1 MGADIGLVFRRQ
13 SAERSA
19 DTAVAP
25 LAEFVPQLVGVPDV
39 VAARA
44 FAVNVVLG
52 DRTPA
57 FYPELLM
64 FEIDGG
70 HHDAH
75 AAVAALAIGGQVV
88 GLPRPDGLRFAAWD
102 ATSIGAR
109 DDFEL
114 PDHLYLQF
122 SAHPASLSF
131 DAYSDWYQVHQDEN
145 IAQSAVLQRGWRYRL
160 EPVEAAAA
168 PGPTHLALYQLE
180 GTLERLTSDL
190 GAAMEAGVI
199 SLPDWFTRFASLEA
213 IALGERVAG

>member
-1 MGADIGLVFRRQ
+1 MRADIGLVFRQRSQ
-13 SAERSA
+13 EGSA
-19 DTAVAP
+19 DTDVP
-25 LAEFVPQLVGVPDV
+25 SLAEYVPELVRVPGV

-57 FYPELLM
+57 FYPELVMCELDGA
-64 FEIDGG
+64 ID
-70 HHDAH
+70 DAQ
-75 AAVAALAIGGQVV
+75 ARVEALGIGGAPAGVT
-88 GLPRPDGLRFAAWD
+88 RPGGLRFAAWD
-102 ATSIGAR
+102 GVSIGVR

-122 SAHPASLSF
+122 SAQPASLSF
-131 DAYSDWYQVHQDEN
+131 DGYSDWYQVHQDEN

-168 PGPTHLALYQLE
+168 PGPTHLALYELE
-180 GTLERLTSDL
+180 GTLETLTSDL
-190 GAAMEAGVI
+190 GRAMQAGVI

-213 IALGERVAG
+213 IAVGERETG